1 MTKERPAASRNIR
14 YGERLPGA
22 ILSFIRHRKKAQ
34 RDENNGAFDFSPCT
48 RDTATSWKTE
58 EFTHFHGGHV
68 APIKQMSVFDLQS
81 CVHERLVP
89 AIYRAIDIT
98 DNEEVTV
105 SVFDI
110 EEIARIKKILLH

>member
-1 MTKERPAASRNIR
+1 
-14 YGERLPGA
+14 
-22 ILSFIRHRKKAQ
+22 
-34 RDENNGAFDFSPCT
+34 
-48 RDTATSWKTE
+48 
-58 EFTHFHGGHV
+58 
-68 APIKQMSVFDLQS
+68 MSVFDLQS

-110 EEIARIKKILLH
+110 EEIARVKKILLH